1 MHKHSTSA
9 LFLIVILLASLA
21 CQLPSLPFSLPVQ
34 LPALPQ
40 KSETPASPGALL
52 FEDHFSDRST
62 GWARE
67 AAPEGRMDYDS
78 GGYRILVS
86 AEQANFWSTPRKDLA
101 DVRLEVDE
109 GKLGGPDEN
118 RVGLICRYSGNNFYF
133 FIITHDGY
141 YGIGMF
147 SGDQETGGRMDLIG
161 QTEMIASPQ
170 INTGTNVNHLR
181 ADCSG
186 STLTLYVNGEQV
198 AQVQDTRLT
207 HGDIGLLA
215 GSFSEPGVDIIFDNF
230 VALQP

>member
-1 MHKHSTSA
+1 
-9 LFLIVILLASLA
+9 
-21 CQLPSLPFSLPVQ
+21 
-34 LPALPQ
+34 
-40 KSETPASPGALL
+40 
-52 FEDHFSDRST
+52 
-62 GWARE
+62 
-67 AAPEGRMDYDS
+67 MDYDS

-181 ADCSG
+181 ADPVRQWRASG
-186 STLTLYVNGEQV
+186 PGAGYPP
-198 AQVQDTRLT
+198 DTWRYRIARGVVLR
-207 HGDIGLLA
+207 A
-215 GSFSEPGVDIIFDNF
+215 GCGHH
-230 VALQP
+230 LR